1 MKSLLVKLAT
11 FQKSCPP
18 IVKDASNPFFKSR
31 YATLDA
37 IQHHIKD
44 RLSAVG
50 LVVTQPTVVVDG
62 VPYVKSILY
71 DVESGE
77 SIESLFPIVV
87 SKASAQDYGSAVS
100 YAKRYSISG
109 LLNLTIQDE
118 DDDGEGAEGRKAD
131 TPQVDEKP
139 WLNKNTEAFKKAV
152 EFVKN
157 GGKISDIEKKY
168 KISKQVKEE
177 LSK

>member
-1 MKSLLVKLAT
+1 MKSLLVKLAS

-18 IVKDASNPFFKSR
+18 IVKDASNPFFKSK

-44 RLSAVG
+44 RLSDVG
-50 LVVTQPTVVVDG
+50 LVVTQPTVIVDG
-62 VPYVKSILY
+62 IPYVKSILY

-87 SKASAQDYGSAVS
+87 SKASAQEYGSAVS

-109 LLNLTIQDE
+109 LLNLVIQDE
-118 DDDGEGAEGRKAD
+118 DDDGEGAEGRKDAHKE
-131 TPQVDEKP
+131 DERP
-139 WLNKNTEAFKKAV
+139 WLNKNSEAFTKAI
-152 EFVKN
+152 EFIHN
-157 GGKISDIEKKY
+157 GGSIINIEKKY
-168 KISKQVKEE
+168 R
-177 LSK
+177 LSKEVRELLKK